1 MNIDY
6 SFQSEIQSAC
16 ARAGVLPTAIDD
28 FVTDAEN
35 YKFSRDEIGKYID
48 QMRVERPH
56 RFAMQTDFDVELA
69 TKAFINRNMTA
80 QSQLYRTVGPQRFEE
95 LKKMWANGIPED
107 VQKKL
112 RPAAD
117 QSRNPW
123 SRAHTDPKTGRYT
136 AKAMTLQSNLVKAIG
151 LTKASEIAAAVGA
164 RVGDTKAA

>member
-1 MNIDY
+1 MDLDS
-6 SFQSEIQSAC
+6 SFKSEIQTAC

-28 FVTDAEN
+28 FVADAEN

-48 QMRVERPH
+48 EARQTKPH

-69 TKAFINRNMTA
+69 TRAFVNKNMTA
-80 QSQLYRTVGPQRFEE
+80 QGRLYATVGPQRFEE

-123 SRAHTDPKTGRYT
+123 SRAHTDANGRYT
-136 AKAMTLQSNLVKAIG
+136 ARAMTLQSNLVKAIG
-151 LTKASEIAAAVGA
+151 IAKASEIAAAVGA
-164 RVGDTKAA
+164 KVGDTKAA